1 MIGGAVT
8 PALASKLAKV
18 LSMLGS
24 DHDGEIAAAGRR
36 AHALVKGAGL
46 TWGDVIGPATLPKP
60 GVSSPHRC
68 WRVPATPGDCAALCL
83 RWSEVLTGWE
93 AEFCRSLAGRRRIS
107 PKQLAVLRRIATKV
121 EAVAR
126 AAGEC

>member
-46 TWGDVIGPATLPKP
+46 TWGDVIGPTTLPKS
-60 GVSSPHRC
+60 GFSSPQRC
-68 WRVPATPGDCAALCL
+68 WRVPATPGECAALCL

-107 PKQLAVLRRIATKV
+107 PKQLTVLRRIATKV

>member
-1 MIGGAVT
+1 MT
-8 PALASKLAKV
+8 PVFASKLAKV
-18 LSMLGS
+18 LNMLSS

-46 TWGDVIGPATLPKP
+46 TWGDIISPATLPKP
-60 GVSSPHRC
+60 DFSRPQRC
-68 WRVPATPGDCAALCL
+68 WRVSMTPGDCAALCL
-83 RWSEVLTGWE
+83 LWPEVLTAWE
-93 AEFCRSLAGRRRIS
+93 AEFCRSLVGRRRIS
-107 PKQLAVLRRIATKV
+107 VKQLAVLKRIATKV